1 MSELLDALDVL
12 RVAVSHGLPGA
23 ELEAALAGVTPQ
35 LSDDV
40 LALATRHRVQ
50 GLLWAAVD
58 ADVVTGTEVQVMSA
72 REALASALRTCL
84 VSQGTAALTLDAL
97 GSAGIEARVLKGVA
111 IAQLD
116 HVDPAERVFGDADL
130 LVRRS
135 DYRAALSTLEAAD
148 FRRVQ
153 PPVRS
158 WWEHR
163 FGKAIVFRAPTGG
176 ELDLHLAI
184 TGGYFGARLNHD
196 ELWATAS
203 EPFDLAGIEARGLD
217 REGRLLQACC
227 HTVLGGGSGLRALR
241 DVAQLV
247 LISGADWQSV
257 VERARR
263 DGIELV
269 IAAATRAAWTDLGLD
284 HRHPLLQWAAAYVPD
299 PVQERAFA
307 GYTGPSAQ
315 GWAPEGHS
323 MLAAL
328 DPIDRAR
335 FLAGL
340 AVPSR
345 ASMRARNRTWPEH
358 LRLGVSA
365 VRSRR

>member
-1 MSELLDALDVL
+1 MTPICWS
-12 RVAVSHGLPGA
+12 
-23 ELEAALAGVTPQ
+23 AAPT
-35 LSDDV
+35 
-40 LALATRHRVQ
+40 
-50 GLLWAAVD
+50 
-58 ADVVTGTEVQVMSA
+58 TGQH
-72 REALASALRTCL
+72 C
-84 VSQGTAALTLDAL
+84 
-97 GSAGIEARVLKGVA
+97 
-111 IAQLD
+111 
-116 HVDPAERVFGDADL
+116 
-130 LVRRS
+130 RRS
-135 DYRAALSTLEAAD
+135 
-148 FRRVQ
+148 RRPTSDVSNL
-153 PPVRS
+153 RCGS

-163 FGKAIVFRAPTGG
+163 FGKAIGFRAPTGG

-257 VERARR
+257 VERARLQR
-263 DGIELV
+263 HRTGDRRGDG
-269 IAAATRAAWTDLGLD
+269 AAWTDLGLD

-307 GYTGPSAQ
+307 GYTAPSAQ